1 MRKTG
6 KKIAIYLAV
15 IFLVSALIPAATGTT
30 LKVEKRIQQQAE
42 KPVSDENIYVPDD
55 YPTIQEAVDHA
66 RSGDTII
73 VRDGTYIENVV
84 IDKPHLT
91 IKSENGSKKCI
102 VKAKSQSKPV
112 FEIDEDYIALTGFTI
127 MGRSYGILLLR
138 SQNNEITNNVISNN
152 AGDGISLLY
161 SRNNNIE
168 NNIISNNERI
178 GIDLTYS
185 QNNIIANNEI
195 SENEGWGIILE
206 GSSNNN
212 DITENR
218 ISKNGW
224 GIYLDRSYCN
234 KIHCNNFENNNLQAK
249 FLYDGLLDLLFAIFF
264 PNRWYGNYWSD
275 YGGSGDYV
283 IEGQVVIHMI
293 FWEYTIQWRNYDRSP
308 STEPN

>member
-6 KKIAIYLAV
+6 KKIAICLAV
-15 IFLVSALIPAATGTT
+15 IFLVSALIPATTGTA

-91 IKSENGSKKCI
+91 IKSENGPKKCI

-112 FEIDEDYIALTGFTI
+112 FEIDEDYIALIGFTI
-127 MGRSYGILLLR
+127 MDGSRGIHL
-138 SQNNEITNNVISNN
+138 S
-152 AGDGISLLY
+152 Y

-168 NNIISNNERI
+168 NNIISGNKVGI
-178 GIDLTYS
+178 GFSYS
-185 QNNIIANNEI
+185 RNNNIENNIISDNSMEGIWLYKSSYNKIANNEI
-195 SENEGWGIILE
+195 SNNRGWGILLY
-206 GSSNNN
+206 GSSNN

-218 ISKNGW
+218 ISNNKGC
-224 GIYLDRSYCN
+224 GIYLDHSYCN
-234 KIHCNNFENNNLQAK
+234 KIHCNNFENNYLQAG
-249 FLYDGLLDLLFAIFF
+249 FLYDRLLFAILF

-275 YGGSGDYV
+275 YDGSGDHV
-283 IEGQVVIHMI
+283 IKGQVVVHVI
-293 FWEYTIQWRNYDRSP
+293 FLEYTIPWRDYDRSP
-308 STEPN
+308 STNQTRRFQ